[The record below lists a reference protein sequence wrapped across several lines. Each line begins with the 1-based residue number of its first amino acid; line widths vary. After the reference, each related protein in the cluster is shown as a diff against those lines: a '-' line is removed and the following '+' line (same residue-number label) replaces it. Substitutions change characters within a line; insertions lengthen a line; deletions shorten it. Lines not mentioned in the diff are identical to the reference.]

1 MVNPMIDQK
10 ELDRMEDEAQA
21 EWCRNWTKEHQ
32 HKQRLKQ
39 ERKDRRIQ
47 RLKNTKVCLKFA
59 LHELW
64 SALKGR

>member
-1 MVNPMIDQK
+1 MIDQK

-47 RLKNTKVCLKFA
+47 RLKNTKTCLKFA
-59 LHELW
+59 FHELW

>member
-21 EWCRNWTKEHQ
+21 EWCRNWAKEHQ

-47 RLKNTKVCLKFA
+47 RLKNAKTCLKFA

-64 SALKGR
+64 SALKGW

>member
-1 MVNPMIDQK
+1 MIDQK

-21 EWCRNWTKEHQ
+21 EWCRNWAKEHQ
-32 HKQRLKQ
+32 HKQRL
-39 ERKDRRIQ
+39 
-47 RLKNTKVCLKFA
+47 NNCKVCLKFA

>member
-1 MVNPMIDQK
+1 MIDQK

-21 EWCRNWTKEHQ
+21 EWCKNWGIGTSS
-32 HKQRLKQ
+32 RSLKQ
-39 ERKDRRIQ
+39 ERKNRRIQ
-47 RLKNTKVCLKFA
+47 RLKNCKVCLKFA